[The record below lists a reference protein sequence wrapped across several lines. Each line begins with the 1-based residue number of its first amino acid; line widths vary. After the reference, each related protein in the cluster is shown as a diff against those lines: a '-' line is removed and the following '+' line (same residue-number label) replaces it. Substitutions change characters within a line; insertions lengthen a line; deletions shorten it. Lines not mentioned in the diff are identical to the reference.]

1 MAQHKCD
8 NEETRQILYEAT
20 YDFAVSIMELIDG
33 YSNYSAD
40 KHDIINIVTGERL
53 KENPFI
59 ELHDILDGTLKSW
72 YRSWKQQKIWISRDG
87 KSELL
92 CENENENKYSSTWKN
107 TNRR

>member
-1 MAQHKCD
+1 MNELQKKFVDYLAEFQYISVESCLAQHKCD
-8 NEETRQILYEAT
+8 NEETRQMLYEST

-59 ELHDILDGTLKSW
+59 ELHDILDGTLKS
-72 YRSWKQQKIWISRDG
+72 
-87 KSELL
+87 
-92 CENENENKYSSTWKN
+92 
-107 TNRR
+107 